1 MPLNLATT
9 GLKVDIKPDA
19 SAFGSHK
26 EMGESISNL
35 HHTPSTS
42 PLKTPVCRQAGS
54 TVATLASFSWLVP
67 FVADEFEEGIDV
79 VTDSVIAEV
88 IDSEIHKLFKKAF

>member
-1 MPLNLATT
+1 MTLARSVHRK
-9 GLKVDIKPDA
+9 GM
-19 SAFGSHK
+19 S
-26 EMGESISNL
+26 ESISSP
-35 HHTPSTS
+35 HHTTSTF
-42 PLKTPVCRQAGS
+42 PLKTPVRRQAGS

-67 FVADEFEEGIDV
+67 FVADEFKEGIDV